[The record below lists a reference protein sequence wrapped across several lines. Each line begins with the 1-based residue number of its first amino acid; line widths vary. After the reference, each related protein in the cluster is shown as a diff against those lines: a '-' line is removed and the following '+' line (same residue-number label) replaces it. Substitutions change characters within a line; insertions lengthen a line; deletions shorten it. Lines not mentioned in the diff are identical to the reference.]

1 MIIESL
7 NKAFDL
13 YKSGDKDA
21 CEEKLE
27 LLLND
32 LKNLN
37 AREEYLVVKM
47 ILTRLQDGEL
57 TWFEYHI
64 EDYLKDLRGET

>member
-1 MIIESL
+1 MIIERL
-7 NKAFDL
+7 NKAYDL

-21 CEEKLE
+21 CEENLE

-32 LKNLN
+32 LKNLD
-37 AREEYLVVKM
+37 AREECLMVEM
-47 ILTRLQDGEL
+47 ILNRLQDREL